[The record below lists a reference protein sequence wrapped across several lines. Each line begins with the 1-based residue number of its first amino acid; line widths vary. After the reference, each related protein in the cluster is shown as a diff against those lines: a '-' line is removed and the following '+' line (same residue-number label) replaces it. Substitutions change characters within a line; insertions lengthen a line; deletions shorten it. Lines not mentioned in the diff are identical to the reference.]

1 MEEARVDWGIGKSL
15 NAHTHPHQD
24 YEDSGP
30 RSVLVED
37 CTQGSVTDSP
47 GSVFVDLD
55 FPRESQPGWAG
66 HLSRGGGGGALRRK
80 RSCAWL
86 ASGLLSPCT
95 LGSIRVLHAETTL
108 VPSVSLA

>member
-66 HLSRGGGGGALRRK
+66 HLSRGGGGGGSAPEEKLCLV
-80 RSCAWL
+80 S
-86 ASGLLSPCT
+86 
-95 LGSIRVLHAETTL
+95 LGSPEPLH
-108 VPSVSLA
+108 PRFH